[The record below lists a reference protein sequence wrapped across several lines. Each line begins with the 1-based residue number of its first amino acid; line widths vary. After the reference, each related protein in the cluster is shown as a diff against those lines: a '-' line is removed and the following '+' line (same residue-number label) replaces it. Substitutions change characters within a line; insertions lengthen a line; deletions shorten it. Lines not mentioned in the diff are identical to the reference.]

1 MQTNIDYEI
10 SQLRDAVFG
19 EDVRSAFISCME
31 KLHTVSETNANIV
44 IEAERTMNEIRD
56 NAVNALNNL
65 TSKLE
70 TGEFIGPPGP
80 QGLPGEKGDTGK
92 TGNTGERGS
101 KWMRG
106 TAITGIDSNGV
117 EFPNSDIENALAG
130 DFFINTSTNDI
141 YECVKS
147 GNPSTAKWA
156 YIGNIKGNKGD
167 RGDVGP
173 QGTVENIDD
182 QILTFELAENLENVK
197 SGETVKIAFGKLM
210 KAVGAFIVHHTQKAT
225 TSILG
230 HIKITNSAAVT
241 DSTGLA
247 LAATEKNAAISGTLA
262 HQIAQISAQNNDLTN
277 SINQINS
284 NLANKLK
291 IVTILGINTYST
303 NVEYTPTN
311 KANIFTYYIPILV
324 WRQGAV
330 VAKQGYD
337 NTYDIVTADI
347 PSVDSSI
354 CVIRHAT
361 FLINKTTGAIKIEKL
376 NQANLQSDGNYIF
389 STDTMEIGLLG
400 ISL

>member
-284 NLANKLK
+284 NLIIYRTWQFLTHEEEIIISPNETRYFGIEKPVVDGYTCIGVSLQEKHGGANGYLL
-291 IVTILGINTYST
+291 VT
-303 NVEYTPTN
+303 YTETLMTVHNPRD
-311 KANIFTYYIPILV
+311 ADIYF
-324 WRQGAV
+324 WGAV
-330 VAKQGYD
+330 FKFVY
-337 NTYDIVTADI
+337 
-347 PSVDSSI
+347 
-354 CVIRHAT
+354 
-361 FLINKTTGAIKIEKL
+361 IKR
-376 NQANLQSDGNYIF
+376 
-389 STDTMEIGLLG
+389 
-400 ISL
+400 

>member
-19 EDVRSAFISCME
+19 EDVRSAFISCMK

-44 IEAERTMNEIRD
+44 IEAERTMIEIRD
-56 NAVNALNNL
+56 NAVNALNDL
-65 TSKLE
+65 TSRVE
-70 TGEFIGPPGP
+70 AGEFIGPPGP
-80 QGLPGEKGDTGK
+80 QGLPGKKGETGE

-101 KWMRG
+101 KWMSG
-106 TAITGIDSNGV
+106 TAITGIDPNGI
-117 EFPNSDIENALAG
+117 EFPNSDIENALVG
-130 DFFINTSTNDI
+130 DFFINTSTSDI

-147 GNPSTAKWA
+147 GNSSVAKWA
-156 YIGNIKGNKGD
+156 YIGNIKGKKGD

-182 QILTFELAENLENVK
+182 QILTFESAENLENVK
-197 SGETVKIAFGKLM
+197 SGETVKITFGKLM

-284 NLANKLK
+284 K
-291 IVTILGINTYST
+291 
-303 NVEYTPTN
+303 
-311 KANIFTYYIPILV
+311 
-324 WRQGAV
+324 
-330 VAKQGYD
+330 
-337 NTYDIVTADI
+337 
-347 PSVDSSI
+347 
-354 CVIRHAT
+354 
-361 FLINKTTGAIKIEKL
+361 
-376 NQANLQSDGNYIF
+376 
-389 STDTMEIGLLG
+389 LLG
-400 ISL
+400 IKVFFDIKSINTNLDWETATFSAIYAAMPNASVAFLSFETDAQVITEHGFVNGGAIVLYKGTPWRGFGVLSIYNNGTVMIAIVKGRDTLILRQISLVN

>member
-262 HQIAQISAQNNDLTN
+262 HQIAQISAQNNDFANNISQLNSNMEHKLSNHGYYNAET
-277 SINQINS
+277 SINDMTNPGIYRFYVNPNTDNANYLGWTARTLLICTGDCAGYMYQYFFSDWGHFVYRRNNIQGIITFDYNVLLRRFDAKNEIAELNNRIAALENLIKS
-284 NLANKLK
+284 NA
-291 IVTILGINTYST
+291 
-303 NVEYTPTN
+303 
-311 KANIFTYYIPILV
+311 
-324 WRQGAV
+324 
-330 VAKQGYD
+330 
-337 NTYDIVTADI
+337 
-347 PSVDSSI
+347 
-354 CVIRHAT
+354 
-361 FLINKTTGAIKIEKL
+361 
-376 NQANLQSDGNYIF
+376 
-389 STDTMEIGLLG
+389 
-400 ISL
+400 

>member
-284 NLANKLK
+284 NMNNLIIYRTWQFLTYEEEIIISPNETRYFGIEKPVVDGYRCIGVSLQEKHGGANGYLL
-291 IVTILGINTYST
+291 VTYTESLMTVYNPRNTDAY
-303 NVEYTPTN
+303 
-311 KANIFTYYIPILV
+311 F
-324 WRQGAV
+324 W
-330 VAKQGYD
+330 
-337 NTYDIVTADI
+337 
-347 PSVDSSI
+347 
-354 CVIRHAT
+354 
-361 FLINKTTGAIKIEKL
+361 GAIFKFV
-376 NQANLQSDGNYIF
+376 YIKC
-389 STDTMEIGLLG
+389 
-400 ISL
+400 

>member
-1 MQTNIDYEI
+1 MSIKINHLKHVYNAGTIFEKIALYDINITI
-10 SQLRDAVFG
+10 Q
-19 EDVRSAFISCME
+19 
-31 KLHTVSETNANIV
+31 
-44 IEAERTMNEIRD
+44 
-56 NAVNALNNL
+56 
-65 TSKLE
+65 

-262 HQIAQISAQNNDLTN
+262 HQIAQISAQNNDFANNISQL
-277 SINQINS
+277 NS
-284 NLANKLK
+284 NMNKLMVANFGNVLDAYGIGK
-291 IVTILGINTYST
+291 STIFNNMTELNAALPINIHTICTINTDITARQIVNAVPIRYGILEIIKGYNDGFCTFILYGSL
-303 NVEYTPTN
+303 VEE
-311 KANIFTYYIPILV
+311 TYILTSRLRDNLEELGKWRKVMWEYI
-324 WRQGAV
+324 
-330 VAKQGYD
+330 
-337 NTYDIVTADI
+337 N
-347 PSVDSSI
+347 
-354 CVIRHAT
+354 
-361 FLINKTTGAIKIEKL
+361 
-376 NQANLQSDGNYIF
+376 
-389 STDTMEIGLLG
+389 
-400 ISL
+400 

>member
-284 NLANKLK
+284 NMACKKIEVESNFASEIKVWRIGNVVSVDIDGYIIAPVNTIFATGFPIPIFVIWVQDLAGHHFRLYNGNLK
-291 IVTILGINTYST
+291 CNMELDGK
-303 NVEYTPTN
+303 EYTN
-311 KANIFTYYIPILV
+311 LHFTYL
-324 WRQGAV
+324 
-330 VAKQGYD
+330 
-337 NTYDIVTADI
+337 
-347 PSVDSSI
+347 
-354 CVIRHAT
+354 CV
-361 FLINKTTGAIKIEKL
+361 
-376 NQANLQSDGNYIF
+376 
-389 STDTMEIGLLG
+389 
-400 ISL
+400 

>member
-262 HQIAQISAQNNDLTN
+262 HQIAQISAQNNDFANNISQL
-277 SINQINS
+277 NS
-284 NLANKLK
+284 NMDTKIEVVYNSSGAAVSQVDLSPYPFGVYLIIAYRFVAVIWHWSNSMRFKTIEKEDSVELTANGL
-291 IVTILGINTYST
+291 ILRFNNPI
-303 NVEYTPTN
+303 EY
-311 KANIFTYYIPILV
+311 V
-324 WRQGAV
+324 AV
-330 VAKQGYD
+330 
-337 NTYDIVTADI
+337 
-347 PSVDSSI
+347 
-354 CVIRHAT
+354 
-361 FLINKTTGAIKIEKL
+361 IKIW
-376 NQANLQSDGNYIF
+376 G
-389 STDTMEIGLLG
+389 
-400 ISL
+400 